1 MLDPVKLRVLR
12 SVVETGS
19 IRASA
24 EALGYTPSA
33 VSQHLTSL
41 RRETGLELVER
52 SGRGI
57 TVTAH
62 ARALAA
68 EAGPA
73 LDALDALDRAV
84 EDLRSGRT
92 GTLRLGY
99 ATSIAASWVPEL
111 SQQVRRSFPDLRLEL
126 VLRDCTSEDLIEAGM
141 DIVVGEGASAPTAA
155 EWESHDVLEE
165 GYVAIVGLDHPLAG
179 RPTVRL
185 QEIAD
190 EAWVTDDPLESY
202 WFDRI
207 GAFCRAAGFTPRIEV
222 NPSDFPTVLGFVA
235 TGDYVTV
242 QPSVIAL
249 DLRPD
254 VVAIPLEPPAPR
266 RRLRVQMRR
275 AISRNPATRF
285 IVDSIHALA
294 AKHAEQIPGLV
305 DLGASAPATTG
316 PAVTGL
322 ASNHPGSTDL
332 GCERTMAGVVGAAS
346 GGARKEPS

>member
-57 TVTAH
+57 IVTAH

-68 EAGPA
+68 EAGHA

-111 SQQVRRSFPDLRLEL
+111 AQQVRRAFPDLRLEL
-126 VLRDCTSEDLIEAGM
+126 VLRDCSCEDLIEAGM
-141 DIVVGEGASAPTAA
+141 DIVVGEGAEEPRTE
-155 EWESHDVLEE
+155 EWEGHDILEE
-165 GYVAIVGLDHPLAG
+165 GYVAIVSAGHPLAG
-179 RPTVRL
+179 RSAVRL

-190 EAWVTDDPLESY
+190 AAWATDDPLESF
-202 WFDRI
+202 WFERI
-207 GAFCRAAGFTPRIEV
+207 GAACRAAGFSPRVEV
-222 NPSDFPTVLGFVA
+222 NPGDFPTVLGFVA

-242 QPSVIAL
+242 QPSVIAS

-254 VVAIPLEPPAPR
+254 VVAIPLSPPAPR
-266 RRLRVQMRR
+266 RRLRVQVRR
-275 AISRNPATRF
+275 AVSRNPAAQF
-285 IVDSIHALA
+285 IIDGIHALA
-294 AKHAEQIPGLV
+294 AKRAREIPGLV
-305 DLGASAPATTG
+305 DLAAPGRVQSAA
-316 PAVTGL
+316 AVL
-322 ASNHPGSTDL
+322 DP
-332 GCERTMAGVVGAAS
+332 V
-346 GGARKEPS
+346 P